1 MSRYRIQYA
10 DQAEASRQ
18 AMKPE
23 LRTAFEQAM
32 TETLGD
38 DPYGHGSSQI
48 KATEPDYREAT
59 VGGVFV
65 VYFISP
71 QPDVRVVTALRLVF

>member
-23 LRTAFEQAM
+23 FRTAFEQAM

-38 DPYGHGSSQI
+38 DPYGHGSS
-48 KATEPDYREAT
+48 KANESDYREAT